1 MARMP
6 FESTREDYRDRFKCG
21 FDQAR
26 EIFDPCL
33 SNALEKLGSD
43 KAVDD
48 FLQGANLLCM
58 MGQGVEPVLIYLEEG
73 PDTAALVGETM
84 VGALAHYAYKLATS
98 TNAPAVVPFLQSILP
113 VARRLECGEA
123 MQGFLDLGLEIMR
136 ETTPSIHGHHAI
148 HPSPVLDRF
157 FETTPRV
164 LAWLNLAGLAN
175 WARFG
180 ARAHANDPDAQ
191 KAYFALESADSRTV
205 LQRERH
211 GTLLADNE
219 RRLGYY
225 LQALWAVDEPLVP
238 YPTLERETPQRP
250 YFDENGL
257 RLPDVFDDHNGIPGI
272 DRYRALLAHMM
283 AHREWSGTIV
293 ADNYSPMQRLAMEIF
308 EDARVEYLAMERYP
322 GLRRIFHS
330 LHPRVAEDDCD
341 GTRQSCVNH
350 RLMML
355 SHALLDPRD
364 HGYADPEVNA
374 FTERFHQRMREGD
387 TRTADMVELGVGFMA
402 RSRRPS
408 DAFAE
413 VWFPPERV
421 EFRDDNRHLWRFIEE
436 GDEEELFDREARSS
450 QAEEPGRDYALPP
463 RLYPEWD
470 PEGGLYRPDWVSVF
484 DALHPAGQPDHV
496 DRLLEK
502 HEGISRQIRQLVDL
516 LKPQNRERI
525 RYQEEGAELD
535 LDVAIRAMIDRR
547 SGVEPDPRINM
558 SHRHAE
564 RDISVSLLV
573 DLSASIAERPEGS
586 SQTILELSQE
596 AVSLLAEAV
605 EALGDPLAIAG
616 FDSNTRH
623 EVRYRHIKGFD
634 EHWGMDV
641 KARLA
646 AVEAGLS
653 TRMGAALRHAGHFL
667 AHRDSDKKLLLVLT
681 DGEPHDVDVRDPH
694 RLTADARQAVKEL
707 DAKGVFTYCI
717 HLDPRADAYVREMFG
732 HHYTILDRIDRL
744 PETLPRLFMQITG

>member
-1 MARMP
+1 MP
-6 FESTREDYRDRFKCG
+6 FESTREEYRGRFKCG

-33 SNALEKLGSD
+33 SNALEKLGSER
-43 KAVDD
+43 AVDD

-58 MGQGVEPVLIYLEEG
+58 MGQGVEPVLVYLEEA
-73 PDTAALVGETM
+73 PDTAALVGEAM
-84 VGALAHYAYKLATS
+84 VDDLAHYAYKLATS
-98 TNAPAVVPFLQSILP
+98 TNAPAVVPFLQSMLP
-113 VARRLECGEA
+113 AARRLECTDA
-123 MQGFLDLGLEIMR
+123 MQAFLDLGLEIMR

-148 HPSPVLDRF
+148 HPSPVLDIF
-157 FETTPRV
+157 FETAPRV
-164 LAWLNLAGLAN
+164 LAWLNLAGLAR

-191 KAYFALESADSRTV
+191 KAYFRLESADSRTV

-219 RRLGYY
+219 RRLGCY
-225 LQALWAVDEPLVP
+225 LQALWTADEPLVP
-238 YPTLERETPQRP
+238 YPTLDAEIPQRP
-250 YFDENGL
+250 YFDDLGL
-257 RLPDVFDDHNGIPGI
+257 RLPDVFDDHNGIAGI

-293 ADNYSPMQRLAMEIF
+293 ADNYSPMQRLAMEVF
-308 EDARVEYLAMERYP
+308 EDARVEYLAMRRYP
-322 GLRRIFHS
+322 GLRRLFRA
-330 LHPRVAEDDCD
+330 LHPRVAEGDCD
-341 GTRQSCVNH
+341 GARQSCVNH
-350 RLMML
+350 RLLML
-355 SHALLDPRD
+355 SHALLNPDD
-364 HGYADPEVNA
+364 HGYADPTVDA
-374 FTERFHQRMREGD
+374 FTRRFHERMRKGD

-402 RSRRPS
+402 RSRQPS
-408 DAFAE
+408 DAFAD

-450 QAEEPGRDYALPP
+450 EAEEPGRDYALPP

-470 PEGGLYRPDWVSVF
+470 PAAQLYRPDWVSVF
-484 DALHPAGQPDHV
+484 DALHPAGRPAHI

-502 HEGISRQIRQLVDL
+502 HEGISRQLRQVVDL
-516 LKPQNRERI
+516 LKPQNRERV

-564 RDISVSLLV
+564 RDVSVSLLV

-586 SQTILELSQE
+586 EQTILEISQA

-634 EHWGMDV
+634 EAWGLDV

-646 AVEAGLS
+646 AMEAGMS

-667 AHRDSDKKLLLVLT
+667 SHRPSDKKLLLVLT
-681 DGEPHDVDVRDPH
+681 DGEPHDVDVREPK
-694 RLTADARQAVKEL
+694 RLSADAREAVREL
-707 DAKGVFTYCI
+707 DADGVFTWCI
-717 HLDPRADAYVREMFG
+717 SLDPRADEYVGDIFG
-732 HHYTILDRIDRL
+732 HHHTVVDRVERL
-744 PETLPRLFMQITG
+744 PEALPRLFMQLTGG